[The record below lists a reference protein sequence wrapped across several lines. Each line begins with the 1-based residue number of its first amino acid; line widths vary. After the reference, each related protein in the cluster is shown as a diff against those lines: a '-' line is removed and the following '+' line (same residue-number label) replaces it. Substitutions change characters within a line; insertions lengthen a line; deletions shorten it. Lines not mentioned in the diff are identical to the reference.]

1 MKIEVIDNFFN
12 KDDFIKLN
20 SLVLRNI
27 GTNEIDIYH
36 NTINKMGDVIETCIN
51 RDIIIG
57 LHQRYHKKLL
67 KILKTLD
74 EEKSLLYDYS
84 DLTIIQTGK
93 NYKYPIHDDTPNK
106 LLSGVIYLKPEK
118 NTGTIFYSNKDGSNK
133 NIVDWKQN
141 RAVFFSRKERES
153 WHSYEGDGVSTRVA
167 LVYNLMT
174 RKIKQ
179 VYKIEKK
186 NYFFGQI
193 RWKLNPYIYKYFK
206 KVI

>member
-1 MKIEVIDNFFN
+1 MKIEVIDNFLN
-12 KDDFIKLN
+12 DDVFIKLN

-27 GTNEIDIYH
+27 GPNEIDIYH

-51 RDIIIG
+51 RDIIID

-118 NTGTIFYSNKDGSNK
+118 NTGTIFYSNKDGLNK
-133 NIVDWKQN
+133 NIVDWKKN
-141 RAVFFSRKERES
+141 RAVFFSRKEKES

-174 RKIKQ
+174 HKIKQ

>member
-1 MKIEVIDNFFN
+1 MKIEVIDNFLN
-12 KDDFIKLN
+12 DDVFIKLN

-27 GTNEIDIYH
+27 GPNEIDIYH

-51 RDIIIG
+51 RDIIID

-74 EEKSLLYDYS
+74 EEKGLLYDYS

-118 NTGTIFYSNKDGSNK
+118 NTGTIFYSNKDGLNK
-133 NIVDWKQN
+133 NIVDWKKN
-141 RAVFFSRKERES
+141 RAVFFSRKEKES

-174 RKIKQ
+174 HKIKQ

-193 RWKLNPYIYKYFK
+193 ILKLNPYIYQYF
-206 KVI
+206 

>member
-1 MKIEVIDNFFN
+1 MK
-12 KDDFIKLN
+12 K
-20 SLVLRNI
+20 S
-27 GTNEIDIYH
+27 IYAL
-36 NTINKMGDVIETCIN
+36 IMARG
-51 RDIIIG
+51 G
-57 LHQRYHKKLL
+57 S
-67 KILKTLD
+67 
-74 EEKSLLYDYS
+74 KS
-84 DLTIIQTGK
+84 I
-93 NYKYPIHDDTPNK
+93 P
-106 LLSGVIYLKPEK
+106 
-118 NTGTIFYSNKDGSNK
+118 NK